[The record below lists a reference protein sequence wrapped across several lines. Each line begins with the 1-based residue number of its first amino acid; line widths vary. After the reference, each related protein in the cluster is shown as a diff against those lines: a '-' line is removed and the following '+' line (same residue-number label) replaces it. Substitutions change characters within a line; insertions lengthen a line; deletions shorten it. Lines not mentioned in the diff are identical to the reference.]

1 MSVFSIEDETLDN
14 MEYLRVVHTDDNQQI
29 AVMHLRPGEDTGVEM
44 HDATSQVLHVVD
56 GEGTATLDGIEY
68 DLGVGDL
75 VVVPAGT
82 EHTLAAGRDE
92 HLKLYTVYS
101 GEPLHRPDEVQTKAP
116 RRQHK
121 V

>member
-14 MEYLRVVHTDDNQQI
+14 TAYLRVAHTDDCLQI
-29 AVMHLRPGEDTGVEM
+29 VLMHLRPGEDTGVDT
-44 HDATSQVLHVVD
+44 HDATSKAVHVVD

-82 EHTLAAGRDE
+82 EHTLSASKDE
-92 HLKLYTVYS
+92 HLKVYVVCS
-101 GEPLHRPDEVQTKAP
+101 GEPLHTPDEVRARVLRK
-116 RRQHK
+116 
-121 V
+121 